1 MRKNILFLF
10 LLGALY
16 SAHAQ
21 YWQQQVDYRISV
33 KLDDKTHRL
42 YGEIAFDYL
51 NNSPSSLDSLY
62 IHVWPN
68 AYKNGNSALA
78 EQLEG
83 EGKKLSMMDTA
94 KLGGMSALDFKING
108 SAVSWSFHPKHE
120 DINYPMVSETCS
132 IRSQRMASN
141 PILKSRRVLF

>member
-1 MRKNILFLF
+1 MLKNLLF
-10 LLGALY
+10 LLLIAFLGNSY
-16 SAHAQ
+16 AQ
-21 YWQQQVDYRISV
+21 YWQQQVDYRIDV

-51 NNSPSSLDSLY
+51 NNSPSTLDSLY

-83 EGKKLSMMDTA
+83 EGKKLSTIDTA
-94 KLGGMSALDFKING
+94 KLGSMSALAFKKLR
-108 SAVSWSFHPKHE
+108 P
-120 DINYPMVSETCS
+120 TCF
-132 IRSQRMASN
+132 I
-141 PILKSRRVLF
+141 I